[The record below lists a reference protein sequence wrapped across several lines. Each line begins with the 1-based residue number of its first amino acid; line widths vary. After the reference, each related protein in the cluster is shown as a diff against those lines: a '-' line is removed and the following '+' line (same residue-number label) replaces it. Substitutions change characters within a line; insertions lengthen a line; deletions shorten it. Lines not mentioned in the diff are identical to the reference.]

1 MKSLIRFFAERHLF
15 SYLFSLSVI
24 LLGLSA
30 AFTIPRDNLPNVD
43 MQELVIVTVYPG
55 ASPQDVEINVT
66 SKIEDELKEIEGID
80 EMTSLSMENT
90 SRIHIRLDQNDDDP
104 EAIKRNIRNAVAR
117 VNDLPPEVD
126 EDPVIHEIK
135 TSGIPIIEVG
145 LTGDLPY
152 GELREYARRFEK
164 KLLKLPDVARVNN
177 YGWRDREIKIEIS
190 ADKMVQLQLPAQQIA
205 AAISRRNI
213 RSSAGS
219 FESYTDEKSIVTLA
233 EFERPEQ
240 VGDVIVRTEF
250 DGPSIRVRD
259 LARVN
264 DDFEKPELLSR
275 MNGQSSISFLVDK
288 KESADIIRAVQS
300 VRNLVA
306 EQQAT
311 LGDKVTFVMAGDTS
325 RLVTNRLDVVQS
337 NGFLGLALVAVVLV
351 IFLNKRS
358 AFWVAMGLPVALFGT
373 LFFLPVFGMTLD
385 SISLAAMAI
394 VIGIVV
400 DDAIVISENIT
411 RHLEMGK
418 SPVDS
423 AVDGTSEVFL
433 PVLTTI
439 ATTMLAFSPLFFMQ
453 GSLGRFIYVIP
464 LVVCVALVISF
475 FESILAL
482 PSHLTHFAGINGN
495 HRTSEPSW
503 FQRWVQPQ
511 FETFSNVVI
520 RLRYLMVLLF
530 IGALAGTLW
539 YVGNKMHFELFPA
552 EMGDEFHIQIELPSG
567 TSLQATADKVAEI
580 ESMLDQLPADELD
593 SYVTR
598 IGIKHPFGGG
608 KNENWALVTTYLTPF
623 AARERNVE
631 QVVTDL
637 RKQSKILSG
646 YDAIIFN
653 IETGGPPV
661 GRPVSVR
668 IIGNYDDERA
678 ALGSAVIEF
687 LSEIEGVTDIDR
699 DDKSGKQQ
707 VAVDLNYD
715 QLARLGLS
723 VADVARTLRLAYDG
737 ETVTKVRYG
746 DEEVKFRVIFDVNVR
761 ASNSALS
768 KLLVPNNQGRL
779 IQLDQVAKF
788 RSEPGLANVR
798 HFDRERTT
806 TITADITKGVTTSLS
821 VAEQVLARFNVEK
834 DWPNLQLQIGGEAEE
849 SQSSMTSLIVAFIAA
864 IVGIVFVLMLLFNS
878 IVQPLLVLM
887 AVPFGLIGVIV
898 AFVLHQESL
907 GFVAMTG
914 VIGLVGVLVNDSLI
928 LVNYVNQLRE
938 NDHGADLRRIIAKG
952 TSVRLRPIIITSITT
967 VAGLLPMAYGIGG
980 TDPFMAP
987 MALAMGWGIF
997 LATPITLILLPC
1009 LMMIHDDIMRL
1020 GAWLFGLIRPVTSD
1034 GSTTEKLF

>member
-1 MKSLIRFFAERHLF
+1 MKSLIRFFAEHHLF
-15 SYLFSLSVI
+15 SYLLSLSII
-24 LLGLSA
+24 LLGISA

-43 MQELVIVTVYPG
+43 MQELMIVTVYPG
-55 ASPQDVEINVT
+55 ASPLDVELNVT

-90 SRIHIRLDQNDDDP
+90 SQIHIRMDQNNDDP
-104 EAIKRNIRNAVAR
+104 EAIKRNIRNAVSR
-117 VNDLPPEVD
+117 VNNLPPEVD
-126 EDPVIHEIK
+126 EDPIIHEIK

-145 LTGDLPY
+145 LTGNLPY
-152 GELREYARRFEK
+152 AELREHARRFEK
-164 KLLKLPDVARVNN
+164 KLLKLPDVARVKNF
-177 YGWRDREIKIEIS
+177 GWRDREIKIEIS
-190 ADKMVQLQLPAQQIA
+190 ADKMVQLQLPAQDISS
-205 AAISRRNI
+205 AISRRNI

-250 DGPSIRVRD
+250 DGPSIRVKD
-259 LARVN
+259 LAQIS
-264 DDFEKPELLSR
+264 DDFEKPALLSR

-300 VRNLVA
+300 VKNLVE
-306 EQQAT
+306 EQQAL

-337 NGFLGLALVAVVLV
+337 NGLLGLALVALVLAL
-351 IFLNKRS
+351 FLNKRS

-400 DDAIVISENIT
+400 DDAVVISENIT

-418 SPVDS
+418 SPVDA

-439 ATTMLAFSPLFFMQ
+439 VTTILAFSPMFFME

-464 LVVCVALVISF
+464 LVVCLALVISF
-475 FESILAL
+475 FESTLAL
-482 PSHLTHFAGINGN
+482 PSHLTHFASIHGEHKNAKPG
-495 HRTSEPSW
+495 W
-503 FQRWVQPQ
+503 FQRMIQPR
-511 FETFSNVVI
+511 FEMFSNAVI
-520 RLRYLMVLLF
+520 RLRYLMVVVF
-530 IGALAGTLW
+530 IFIFAGTLW
-539 YVGNKMHFELFPA
+539 YAGNKMHFELFPGK
-552 EMGDEFHIQIELPSG
+552 MGDEFHIQIELPSG
-567 TSLQATADKVAEI
+567 ASLQATADKVAEI
-580 ESMLDQLPADELD
+580 ELLLNRLPHDELD

-608 KNENWALVTTYLTPF
+608 RNENWALITTYLTPF
-623 AARERNVE
+623 STRERNIE
-631 QVVTDL
+631 QVVSDL
-637 RKQSKILSG
+637 RKQSKSLLG
-646 YDAIIFN
+646 YDAIVFL

-661 GRPVSVR
+661 GRPVAVR
-668 IIGNYDDERA
+668 IIGNYDDQRA
-678 ALGSAVIEF
+678 QLGSEVVKY

-699 DDKSGKQQ
+699 DDKNGKEQ

-737 ETVTKVRYG
+737 ETVTTVRYG
-746 DEEVKFRVIFDVNVR
+746 DEEVKFRVMFDARVR
-761 ASNSALS
+761 ASDSALS
-768 KLLVPNNQGRL
+768 KLLVPNRQGRL
-779 IQLDQVAKF
+779 IQLDQVASF
-788 RSEPGLANVR
+788 RSEAGPANVR
-798 HFDRERTT
+798 HFDRERVTS
-806 TITADITKGVTTSLS
+806 ITADILKGVTTPLN
-821 VAEQVLARFNVEK
+821 VAEQITAHFNMEE
-834 DWPNLQLQIGGEAEE
+834 DWPDLQLQIGGEAEE
-849 SQSSMTSLIVAFIAA
+849 SHASMTSLIVAFIAA
-864 IVGIVFVLMLLFNS
+864 IIGIVFVLMLLFNS

-928 LVNYVNQLRE
+928 LVTYVNQLR
-938 NDHGADLRRIIAKG
+938 NGVHGVELRRVIAKG
-952 TSVRLRPIIITSITT
+952 ASIRLRPIIITSITT

-1009 LMMIHDDIMRL
+1009 LLMIQDDFGQLLVRLFMR
-1020 GAWLFGLIRPVTSD
+1020 
-1034 GSTTEKLF
+1034 KK